1 MTVTRR
7 SFLRS
12 GAMTVFLTSLAL
24 DTIPLSFA
32 QNARQSDPSQ
42 DFQVSFEAKQEPT
55 FYFKRETFQPY
66 LNGIFKLSAGANS
79 VNATLISV
87 RDCTPGP
94 KSLKVTKK
102 SRPSDS
108 FALVFRAEGKPL
120 TDLTTIY
127 DVEHGALGK
136 FPLFLTRRD
145 GPHGTYFYEA
155 VFNHAL

>member
-12 GAMTVFLTSLAL
+12 GAMTVLLTTVAL
-24 DTIPLSFA
+24 DTIPLAFA
-32 QNARQSDPSQ
+32 QELRQIDPSR
-42 DFQVSFEAKQEPT
+42 DFQVPFEAQQAPS

-66 LNGIFKLSAGANS
+66 LNGVFKLRAGKNS
-79 VNATLISV
+79 VNATLVSV
-87 RDCTPGP
+87 RDCTPSP
-94 KSLKVTKK
+94 KSKLTSK
-102 SRPSDS
+102 SRPSDC
-108 FALVFRAEGKPL
+108 FALVFRAQGKL

-127 DVEHGALGK
+127 DVEHGALGT

-145 GPHGTYFYEA
+145 GPRGTYFYEA

>member
-1 MTVTRR
+1 MTVPRR
-7 SFLRS
+7 NFLRT
-12 GAMTVFLTSLAL
+12 GAMTVLVATIAL
-24 DTIPLSFA
+24 DSIPLAFA
-32 QNARQSDPSQ
+32 QKGGKSDPAQ
-42 DFQVSFEAKQEPT
+42 DFQLPSEATQAPL

-66 LNGIFKLSAGANS
+66 IGGIFKLSAGANS
-79 VNATLISV
+79 VEATLISV
-87 RDCTPGP
+87 RDCTPSP
-94 KSLKVTKK
+94 KSSKVTKR

-108 FALVFRAEGKPL
+108 FALVFRAEGKL

-136 FPLFLTRRD
+136 FALFLTRRD

>member
-12 GAMTVFLTSLAL
+12 GAMTAILTGVAL
-24 DTIPLSFA
+24 DSLPLSFA
-32 QNARQSDPSQ
+32 QGLRKSDPSR
-42 DFQVSFEAKQEPT
+42 DFQVSQEAKQEPT

-66 LNGIFKLSAGANS
+66 LNGVFTLRAGSNS
-79 VNATLISV
+79 VEATLVSV
-87 RDCTPGP
+87 RDCTP
-94 KSLKVTKK
+94 KSAAKLTKK
-102 SRPSDS
+102 SRATDS
-108 FALVFRAEGKPL
+108 FALVFRTEAAL

-127 DVEHGALGK
+127 DVEHGALGR

-145 GPHGTYFYEA
+145 GPKKTYFYEA